1 MFNQEEGS
9 QDDELHSWYTKKE
22 PEAADEKGNSSS
34 SKEKDDDELST
45 KEMLKI
51 LMQSQERTMQI
62 ALKATVSPSKEK
74 EATDE
79 ETSLKKELD
88 RDWSE
93 DQRMKVVELE
103 ELPSQLEG
111 NAAVK
116 CGDWIH
122 RITPTISNL
131 SKRRVPTGKGP

>member
-1 MFNQEEGS
+1 
-9 QDDELHSWYTKKE
+9 
-22 PEAADEKGNSSS
+22 
-34 SKEKDDDELST
+34 
-45 KEMLKI
+45 
-51 LMQSQERTMQI
+51 MQI
-62 ALKATVSPSKEK
+62 ALKATVSPSKE
-74 EATDE
+74 EAVED
-79 ETSLKKELD
+79 TSLKKELD

-103 ELPSQLEG
+103 ELPSQLDG

-131 SKRRVPTGKGP
+131 SRKANTYCKVGTISTLNRHHLEDWK

>member
-1 MFNQEEGS
+1 MKN
-9 QDDELHSWYTKKE
+9 E
-22 PEAADEKGNSSS
+22 PEADDEKVKSSG
-34 SKEKDDDELST
+34 SKDKDDELST

-51 LMQSQERTMQI
+51 LMQSQERTMEI
-62 ALKATVSPSKEK
+62 ALKATVSPSKE
-74 EATDE
+74 ARDE
-79 ETSLKKELD
+79 ESSLKKELE

-103 ELPSQLEG
+103 ELPSQFDG

-131 SKRRVPTGKGP
+131 SRKASTYWKRTLEVVQKRYKEHL